1 MRIVADIFLLVG
13 ASFCFLAALG
23 LIRMP
28 DIYNRIQASTKAATL
43 GSIAVLTGI
52 GLLYPQWWSKLV
64 CIAGFLLFSSP
75 VSSSILA
82 RAVYKAGVKPWSHLH
97 TDQQLE
103 PPLSSPDQLGEKS

>member
-1 MRIVADIFLLVG
+1 MRIVADIFLLLG
-13 ASFCFLAALG
+13 AIFCFLAALG

-43 GSIAVLTGI
+43 GSLAVLTGI

-82 RAVYKAGVKPWSHLH
+82 RAVYRAGVKPWSHTK
-97 TDQQLE
+97 TDHRLDL
-103 PPLSSPDQLGEKS
+103 PHNSPDQLGEKS